1 MKSQKFILML
11 LLFVAFTFTMA
22 SCAATVAYSG
32 EPKDIPILQKWSG
45 DYPIVHLKWLP
56 EGQQKSRIGYIGD
69 AAIFATVWKAFKPG
83 EKTPEVDFSRNFIV
97 FSRNVD
103 FYNRTSIFKITL
115 KDGVIKI
122 LAMETR
128 SALPIEDKVAMA
140 MAVIPRAGVESI
152 QVGNEQIPVAR
163 APLFSKKTIQPIGRN
178 LVMHWKYRFFLND
191 QSFSQ
196 IQSLRPKW
204 SLSKKNMGRS
214 KYDVPL

>member
-1 MKSQKFILML
+1 ML
-11 LLFVAFTFTMA
+11 LLFVAFTFMMA
-22 SCAATVAYSG
+22 SCAATATYSG

-45 DYPIVHLKWLP
+45 DYHIVNLKWLP

-103 FYNRTSIFKITL
+103 FYNRISILKITL

-152 QVGNEQIPVAR
+152 QVGNQQIPVSAD
-163 APLFSKKTIQPIGRN
+163 S
-178 LVMHWKYRFFLND
+178 
-191 QSFSQ
+191 
-196 IQSLRPKW
+196 
-204 SLSKKNMGRS
+204 
-214 KYDVPL
+214 

>member
-1 MKSQKFILML
+1 MVCITETNPFKPGFHKSKGNQMKSQKFILML

-45 DYPIVHLKWLP
+45 DYPIVRLKWLP
-56 EGQQKSRIGYIGD
+56 EGRQKSRSGYIGD

-83 EKTPEVDFSRNFIV
+83 EKTPEVDFSRDFIV

-128 SALPIEDKVAMA
+128 SALPITRVWLPGGA
-140 MAVIPRAGVESI
+140 
-152 QVGNEQIPVAR
+152 
-163 APLFSKKTIQPIGRN
+163 
-178 LVMHWKYRFFLND
+178 
-191 QSFSQ
+191 
-196 IQSLRPKW
+196 
-204 SLSKKNMGRS
+204 
-214 KYDVPL
+214 